1 MPGRFLAGIGAVIQR
16 NDGRFLILRRSSEKD
31 FAAGVWECVTGRLE
45 QGEGYVDALTREVF
59 EETGLSVTVDRI
71 LDTTHFYRGERTA
84 DNELIG
90 VLYLCTTPEPYAFKP
105 SYEHTEHRWV
115 TTEEAMAL
123 LEGDDPSTQWM
134 RGVVEQVRSIQEGS
148 NRLPVDAVPTLM
160 TDRLVLRPF
169 GAEDAAWA
177 EALVSDKEI
186 AKMTSSIPHPY
197 PKGGALSWI
206 ASQAREFADGKAI
219 SFAITLDGEGVGTI
233 SLMDIKSDHRRAEL
247 GYWIGKPFWGNG
259 YATEAA
265 KAVIAFAFEE
275 LNLLRVHARHMTQNP
290 ASGRVMEKCG
300 MVKEG
305 VMRQHLR
312 KWGDM
317 HDVVMYGIV
326 KEEGT
331 TDEHRWE
338 DRGNP

>member
-45 QGEGYVDALTREVF
+45 QGEGYEDALTREVF
-59 EETGLSVTVDRI
+59 EETGLSVTIDRI
-71 LDTTHFYRGERTA
+71 LNTTHFYRGERTA

-90 VLYLCTTPEPYAFKP
+90 VLFLCTTPEPAAFKP
-105 SYEHTEHRWV
+105 SVEHTEHRWV
-115 TTEEAMAL
+115 TTAEALAL

-134 RGVVEQVRSIQEGS
+134 RGVVGQMISIREGGS
-148 NRLPVDAVPTLM
+148 SLPIDAVPTLR
-160 TDRLVLRPF
+160 TDRLMLRPF
-169 GAEDAAWA
+169 RVEDATWA

-186 AKMTSSIPHPY
+186 AKMTSTIPHPY

-206 ASQAREFADGKAI
+206 ASQMREFADGKVI
-219 SFAITLDGEGVGTI
+219 SFAITLDGEGVGSI
-233 SLMDIKSDHRRAEL
+233 SLMDIQSDHRRVEL

-259 YATEAA
+259 YATEAV

-275 LNLLRVHARHMTQNP
+275 LNLLRVHAWHMTRNP

-300 MVKEG
+300 MVREG
-305 VMRQHLR
+305 VMRQHIQ
-312 KWGDM
+312 KWGEM
-317 HDVVMYGIV
+317 HDVVLYGIV
-326 KEEGT
+326 KTEG
-331 TDEHRWE
+331 
-338 DRGNP
+338 